1 MLERSGI
8 LTENKFS
15 FLTPF
20 EYLGKERN
28 DLTKEDVVKFIYD
41 NRIELMNFRFV
52 AGDGRLKTFSF
63 VTHNKKHIDRVLSA
77 GERVDGS
84 SVFPGMD
91 PGRSDLYVV
100 PRLNRIWV
108 NPFAPVPTVDVLC
121 SFFNHQG
128 EPLPHAPDQVV
139 RRAHDALTRTTGL
152 TMEALA
158 ELEYYVISD
167 PQPLYPANP
176 QRGYGE
182 SGPFNRWEQMR
193 MEAMAILGRMG
204 YNIKYGHGE
213 VGHVPDKDSEF
224 EQHEIEFALM
234 SPEDSA
240 DSIVV
245 ARWVLRM
252 LSRRYNAKVTFA
264 PKLVHG
270 HAGSGMHIHARLL
283 KDGRSVMTEKGQLTD
298 SAHKMIAGYLEL
310 APPLSAFG
318 NQVPTSYLR
327 LVPNQEAPVYVCWGD
342 RNRSAL
348 IRVPLGWN
356 NVPNMI
362 GILNPQDPAA
372 RTPSEDIQTV
382 ELRSPDGS
390 ADSHLIHAGLLVAAR
405 HGFEKN
411 DALQFA
417 KDRYVDTNIFK
428 AGSEGVRARLAQL
441 PACCADSAD
450 SLLSFREV
458 FQAQGVFAPYM
469 VDGVANRL
477 KACKDREMNIRELPP
492 DAMEALIRESL
503 HCA

>member
-8 LTENKFS
+8 LTENRF
-15 FLTPF
+15 PF
-20 EYLGKERN
+20 MTAAEALGKDRN
-28 DLTKEDVVKFIYD
+28 SFTKEDVKRFIYD
-41 NRIELMNFRFV
+41 NKFELMNFRFV

-63 VTHNKKHIDRVLSA
+63 VTHDRKHVDRVLSA

-84 SVFPGMD
+84 SLFPGMD

-100 PRLNRIWV
+100 PKLNRIWV

-121 SFFNHQG
+121 SFFNHKG
-128 EPLPHAPDQVV
+128 DPLPHAPDNMV
-139 RRAHDALTRTTGL
+139 RKAHQALTESTGL

-158 ELEYYVISD
+158 ELEYYVIAD
-167 PQPLYPANP
+167 PYPLYPAVA

-182 SGPFNRWEQMR
+182 SGPFTRWEQMR
-193 MEAMAILGRMG
+193 MEAMVLLGRMG
-204 YNIKYGHGE
+204 YTIKYGHGE
-213 VGHVPDKDSEF
+213 VGQVPDTSHEF

-240 DSIVV
+240 DSIVLS
-245 ARWVLRM
+245 RWILRM
-252 LSRRYNAKVTFA
+252 LSRRYNCKVTFA

-283 KDGRSVMTEKGQLTD
+283 KDGKSVMTQGGQLTET
-298 SAHKMIAGYLEL
+298 SLKMIAGYLDL
-310 APPLSAFG
+310 APALTAFG
-318 NQVPTSYLR
+318 NTVPTSYLR

-356 NVPNMI
+356 NVPNMS
-362 GILNPQDPAA
+362 GMLNPQDPDAK
-372 RTPSEDIQTV
+372 TPEEDIQTV

-405 HGFEKN
+405 HGMQRA
-411 DALQFA
+411 DALPFA
-417 KDRYVDTNIFK
+417 RQRYVDTNIFK
-428 AGSEGVRARLAQL
+428 AGSEEVRGRLAQL
-441 PACCADSAD
+441 PGCCSESAEA
-450 SLLSFREV
+450 LLAWREV
-458 FQAQGVFAPYM
+458 FQAHGVFEPYQL
-469 VDGVANRL
+469 DGLAAKLR
-477 KACKDREMNIRELPP
+477 ACRDKEMNIRQL
-492 DAMEALIRESL
+492 DFNALNEVIRDYL